1 MGLLKLTTK
10 VQKKIHTTKY
20 NTNNFQISNFKFQI
34 IRNMRILV
42 FGNKYKLKFIDL
54 VKDLFFKLKER
65 GATILFDKEFAD
77 QINESGLLDITSF
90 ATFDNDLSGDI
101 AISLGGDGTLLST
114 ANRIGNR
121 QIPILGINL
130 GRLGFLT
137 DVQAHELD
145 NLDDI
150 ILNHKYRI
158 EDRMVLRAEICYSP
172 SVLGGVPKGGGGQ
185 TLNSQLS
192 TLNSIEFSLNEIAVL
207 KQDLS
212 SMISI
217 DVQLNGEP
225 LHTYQADGLLVAT
238 PTGSTAYSLSVGG
251 PIMMPENHNLIIAP
265 VASHSLNVRPLI
277 IPDDWRI
284 DLKVSSRSHSFL
296 ASIDGRSITMPDST
310 TISISKANH
319 TIQIIRLENHSFLS
333 TLKTK
338 LMWGADIRS

>member
-1 MGLLKLTTK
+1 M
-10 VQKKIHTTKY
+10 Q
-20 NTNNFQISNFKFQI
+20 
-34 IRNMRILV
+34 ILV

-54 VKDLFFKLKER
+54 VKELFFKLKNQ
-65 GATILFDKEFAD
+65 GATILFDKEFAN
-77 QINESGLLDITSF
+77 QIQESGLLDISSF
-90 ATFDNDLSGDI
+90 DTFDNDITGDI
-101 AISLGGDGTLLST
+101 AISLGGDGTLLAT

-150 ILNHKYRI
+150 ILNHKYKI
-158 EDRMVLRAEICYSP
+158 EDRMVLRAEIYYSSP
-172 SVLGGVPKGGGGQ
+172 VLGGVPKGGGGQ
-185 TLNSQLS
+185 TPHTSL
-192 TLNSIEFSLNEIAVL
+192 TEYSLNEIAVL

-217 DVQLNGEP
+217 DVTLNGEP

-277 IPDDWRI
+277 IPDDWKI
-284 DLKVSSRSHSFL
+284 DLKVSSRNHSYL
-296 ASIDGRSITMPDST
+296 ASIDGRSTTMPDT
-310 TISISKANH
+310 ATISISKADYSVR
-319 TIQIIRLENHSFLS
+319 IIRLEGHSFLN

-338 LMWGADIRS
+338 LMWGADVRIEN

>member
-1 MGLLKLTTK
+1 M
-10 VQKKIHTTKY
+10 Q
-20 NTNNFQISNFKFQI
+20 
-34 IRNMRILV
+34 ILV
-42 FGNKYKLKFIDL
+42 FGNKYKLKFINL
-54 VKDLFFKLKER
+54 VKELFFKLKNQ
-65 GATILFDKEFAD
+65 GATILFDKEFAN
-77 QINESGLLDITSF
+77 QIQESGLLDISSF
-90 ATFDNDLSGDI
+90 DTFDNDITGDI
-101 AISLGGDGTLLST
+101 AISLGGDGTLLAT

-150 ILNHKYRI
+150 ILNHKYKI
-158 EDRMVLRAEICYSP
+158 EDRMVLRAEIYYSSP
-172 SVLGGVPKGGGGQ
+172 VLGGVPKGGGGQ
-185 TLNSQLS
+185 TPHTSL
-192 TLNSIEFSLNEIAVL
+192 TEYSLNEIAVL

-217 DVQLNGEP
+217 DVTLNGEP

-277 IPDDWRI
+277 IPDDWKI
-284 DLKVSSRSHSFL
+284 NLKVSSRNHSYL
-296 ASIDGRSITMPDST
+296 ASIDGRSTTMPDT
-310 TISISKANH
+310 ATISISKADYSVR
-319 TIQIIRLENHSFLS
+319 IIRLEGHSFLN

-338 LMWGADIRS
+338 LMWGADVRVEN

>member
-1 MGLLKLTTK
+1 M
-10 VQKKIHTTKY
+10 Q
-20 NTNNFQISNFKFQI
+20 
-34 IRNMRILV
+34 ILV
-42 FGNKYKLKFIDL
+42 FGNKYKLKFINS
-54 VKDLFFKLKER
+54 VKDLFFKLKHR
-65 GATILFDKEFAD
+65 GANILFDKEFA
-77 QINESGLLDITSF
+77 QEIQASGMLDISEF
-90 ATFDNDLSGDI
+90 NVFNNDFSGDI
-101 AISLGGDGTLLST
+101 AISLGGDGTLLTT

-150 ILNHKYRI
+150 IFNKKYKVD
-158 EDRMVLRAEICYSP
+158 DRMVLCAEIKSSLLTP
-172 SVLGGVPKGGGGQ
+172 
-185 TLNSQLS
+185 NSSLV
-192 TLNSIEFSLNEIAVL
+192 EYSLNEIAVL

-217 DVQLNGEP
+217 DVSLNDEP
-225 LHTYQADGLLVAT
+225 LHTYQADGLLVST

-277 IPDDWRI
+277 IPDNWKI
-284 DLKVSSRSHSFL
+284 DLKVSSRSHSYL
-296 ASIDGRSITMPDST
+296 ASIDGRSITMPDT
-310 TISISKANH
+310 ATISISKADY
-319 TIQIIRLENHSFLS
+319 TVRIIRLEGHSFLN

-338 LMWGADIRS
+338 LMWGADVRS

>member
-1 MGLLKLTTK
+1 M
-10 VQKKIHTTKY
+10 Q
-20 NTNNFQISNFKFQI
+20 
-34 IRNMRILV
+34 ILV
-42 FGNKYKLKFIDL
+42 FGNKYKLKFIDS
-54 VKDLFFKLKER
+54 VKNLFFNLKER
-65 GATILFDKEFAD
+65 GTTILFDKEFAD
-77 QINESGLLDITSF
+77 QINKSELLDISSF
-90 ATFDNDLSGDI
+90 DTFDNDFTGDI
-101 AISLGGDGTLLST
+101 AISLGGDGTLLAT

-158 EDRMVLRAEICYSP
+158 ENRMVLRAEINSSHPDHHSP
-172 SVLGGVPKGGGGQ
+172 L
-185 TLNSQLS
+185 
-192 TLNSIEFSLNEIAVL
+192 IDFSLNEIAVL

-217 DVQLNGEP
+217 NVALNGEP

-284 DLKVSSRSHSFL
+284 DLKVASRSHSFL

-310 TISISKANH
+310 TISISKADY
-319 TIQIIRLENHSFLS
+319 TVRIIRLEGHSFLS

>member
-1 MGLLKLTTK
+1 M
-10 VQKKIHTTKY
+10 Q
-20 NTNNFQISNFKFQI
+20 
-34 IRNMRILV
+34 ILV

-54 VKDLFFKLKER
+54 VKDLFFRLKNQ
-65 GATILFDKEFAD
+65 GATILFDNEFAE
-77 QINESGLLDITSF
+77 QINESGLLDISSF
-90 ATFDNDLSGDI
+90 DTFDNDFSGDI
-101 AISLGGDGTLLST
+101 AISLGGDGTLLTT

-137 DVQAHELD
+137 DVQAHELN

-150 ILNHKYRI
+150 ILNKKYKI
-158 EDRMVLRAEICYSP
+158 EDRMVLRAEIVHNAQCTMHNAQSAQ
-172 SVLGGVPKGGGGQ
+172 KF
-185 TLNSQLS
+185 S
-192 TLNSIEFSLNEIAVL
+192 TTEFSLNEIAVL

-217 DVQLNGEP
+217 DVTLNGEP
-225 LHTYQADGLLVAT
+225 LHTYQADGLLVST

-277 IPDDWRI
+277 IPDNWKI
-284 DLKVSSRSHSFL
+284 DLKISSRSHSYL
-296 ASIDGRSITMPDST
+296 ASIDGRSITMPDT
-310 TISISKANH
+310 ATISISKANH
-319 TIQIIRLENHSFLS
+319 TIRIIRLEGHSFLN

-338 LMWGADIRS
+338 LMWGADVRIEN

>member
-1 MGLLKLTTK
+1 M
-10 VQKKIHTTKY
+10 Q
-20 NTNNFQISNFKFQI
+20 
-34 IRNMRILV
+34 ILV

-54 VKDLFFKLKER
+54 VKDLFFRLKNQ
-65 GATILFDKEFAD
+65 GSTILFDNEFAE
-77 QINESGLLDITSF
+77 QINESGLLDISSF
-90 ATFDNDLSGDI
+90 DTFDNDFSGDI
-101 AISLGGDGTLLST
+101 AISLGGDGTLLAT

-150 ILNHKYRI
+150 IFNKKYKVD
-158 EDRMVLRAEICYSP
+158 DRMVLRAEITNNNHTSFTEY
-172 SVLGGVPKGGGGQ
+172 
-185 TLNSQLS
+185 
-192 TLNSIEFSLNEIAVL
+192 SLNEIAVL

-217 DVQLNGEP
+217 DVTLNGEP
-225 LHTYQADGLLVAT
+225 LHTYQADGLLVST

-277 IPDDWRI
+277 IPDNWKI
-284 DLKVSSRSHSFL
+284 DLAIHSRSHSYL
-296 ASIDGRSITMPDST
+296 ASIDGRSITMPDT
-310 TISISKANH
+310 ATISISKADY
-319 TIQIIRLENHSFLS
+319 TVRIIRLEGHSFLN

-338 LMWGADIRS
+338 LMWGADVRIES

>member
-1 MGLLKLTTK
+1 MATK

-20 NTNNFQISNFKFQI
+20 NTNNFQISNLKFQI
-34 IRNMRILV
+34 TLNMQILV
-42 FGNKYKLKFIDL
+42 FGNKYKLKFIDS
-54 VKDLFFKLKER
+54 VKSLFFKLKHR
-65 GATILFDKEFAD
+65 GANILFDKEFAKEIQD
-77 QINESGLLDITSF
+77 SGLLDISEF
-90 ATFDNDLSGDI
+90 DVFDNNFSGDI
-101 AISLGGDGTLLST
+101 AISLGGDGTLLTT

-150 ILNHKYRI
+150 IFNKKYKVD
-158 EDRMVLRAEICYSP
+158 DRMVLCAEIVHNAQCTTNGLELKRKIHNAQSAQ
-172 SVLGGVPKGGGGQ
+172 KF
-185 TLNSQLS
+185 S
-192 TLNSIEFSLNEIAVL
+192 TTEFSLNEIAVL

-217 DVQLNGEP
+217 DVTLNDEP
-225 LHTYQADGLLVAT
+225 LHTYQADGLLVST

-251 PIMMPENHNLIIAP
+251 PIMMPETNNLIIAP

-277 IPDDWRI
+277 IPDNWKI
-284 DLKVSSRSHSFL
+284 DLKISSRSHSYL
-296 ASIDGRSITMPDST
+296 ASIDGRSITMPDT
-310 TISISKANH
+310 ATISISKADY
-319 TIQIIRLENHSFLS
+319 TVRIIRLEGHSFLN

-338 LMWGADIRS
+338 LMWGADIRVEC

>member
-1 MGLLKLTTK
+1 M
-10 VQKKIHTTKY
+10 Q
-20 NTNNFQISNFKFQI
+20 
-34 IRNMRILV
+34 ILV
-42 FGNKYKLKFIDL
+42 FGNKYKLKFINS
-54 VKDLFFKLKER
+54 VKDLFFKLKHR
-65 GATILFDKEFAD
+65 GANILFDKEFA
-77 QINESGLLDITSF
+77 QEIQASGMLDISEF
-90 ATFDNDLSGDI
+90 NVFNNDFSGDI
-101 AISLGGDGTLLST
+101 AISLGGDGTLLTT

-150 ILNHKYRI
+150 IFNKKYKVD
-158 EDRMVLRAEICYSP
+158 DRMVLRAEI
-172 SVLGGVPKGGGGQ
+172 
-185 TLNSQLS
+185 NSSLL
-192 TLNSIEFSLNEIAVL
+192 TPNSSLVEYSLNEIAVL

-217 DVQLNGEP
+217 DVSLNDEP
-225 LHTYQADGLLVAT
+225 LHTYQADGLLVST

-277 IPDDWRI
+277 IPDNWKI
-284 DLKVSSRSHSFL
+284 DLKVSSRSHSYL
-296 ASIDGRSITMPDST
+296 ASIDGRSITMPDT
-310 TISISKANH
+310 ATISISKADY
-319 TIQIIRLENHSFLS
+319 TVRIIRLEGHSFLN

-338 LMWGADIRS
+338 LMWGADVRS

>member
-1 MGLLKLTTK
+1 M
-10 VQKKIHTTKY
+10 Q
-20 NTNNFQISNFKFQI
+20 
-34 IRNMRILV
+34 ILV

-54 VKDLFFKLKER
+54 VKELFFNLKNQ
-65 GATILFDKEFAD
+65 GATILFDKEFAN
-77 QINESGLLDITSF
+77 QIQESGLLDISSF
-90 ATFDNDLSGDI
+90 DTFDNDIIGDI
-101 AISLGGDGTLLST
+101 AISLGGDGTLLAT

-150 ILNHKYRI
+150 ILNHKYKI
-158 EDRMVLRAEICYSP
+158 EDRMVLRAEIYYSP
-172 SVLGGVPKGGGGQ
+172 PVLGGVPKGGGGQ
-185 TLNSQLS
+185 TPHTSL
-192 TLNSIEFSLNEIAVL
+192 TEYSLNEIAVL

-217 DVQLNGEP
+217 DVTLNGEP

-277 IPDDWRI
+277 IPDDWKI
-284 DLKVSSRSHSFL
+284 DLKVSSRNHSYL
-296 ASIDGRSITMPDST
+296 ASIDGRSTTMPDIA
-310 TISISKANH
+310 TISISKADYSVR
-319 TIQIIRLENHSFLS
+319 IIRLEGHSFLN

-338 LMWGADIRS
+338 LMWGADVRVEN

>member
-1 MGLLKLTTK
+1 M
-10 VQKKIHTTKY
+10 Q
-20 NTNNFQISNFKFQI
+20 
-34 IRNMRILV
+34 ILV
-42 FGNKYKLKFIDL
+42 FGNKYKLKFINL
-54 VKDLFFKLKER
+54 VKELFFKLKNQ
-65 GATILFDKEFAD
+65 GATILFDKEFAN
-77 QINESGLLDITSF
+77 QIQESGLLDISSF
-90 ATFDNDLSGDI
+90 DTFDNDITGDI
-101 AISLGGDGTLLST
+101 AISLGGDGTLLAT

-150 ILNHKYRI
+150 ILNHKYKI
-158 EDRMVLRAEICYSP
+158 EDRMVLRAEIYYSSP
-172 SVLGGVPKGGGGQ
+172 VLGGVPKGGGGQ
-185 TLNSQLS
+185 TPHTSL
-192 TLNSIEFSLNEIAVL
+192 TEYSLNEIAVL

-217 DVQLNGEP
+217 DVTLNGEP

-277 IPDDWRI
+277 IPDDWKI
-284 DLKVSSRSHSFL
+284 DLKVSSRNHSYL
-296 ASIDGRSITMPDST
+296 ASIDGRSTTMPDT
-310 TISISKANH
+310 ATISISKADYSVR
-319 TIQIIRLENHSFLS
+319 IIRLEGHSFLN

-338 LMWGADIRS
+338 LMWGADVRVES

>member
-1 MGLLKLTTK
+1 M
-10 VQKKIHTTKY
+10 
-20 NTNNFQISNFKFQI
+20 QILI
-34 IRNMRILV
+34 

-54 VKDLFFKLKER
+54 VKELFFKLKNQ
-65 GATILFDKEFAD
+65 GATLLFDKDFAD
-77 QINESGLLDITSF
+77 QIKESGLLDISSF
-90 ATFDNDLSGDI
+90 DTFDDNFSGDI
-101 AISLGGDGTLLST
+101 AISLGGDGTLLTT

-137 DVQAHELD
+137 DVQAHELN
-145 NLDDI
+145 NLYEI
-150 ILNHKYRI
+150 IINHKYKI
-158 EDRMVLRAEICYSP
+158 EDRMVLRAEICYSHP
-172 SVLGGVPKGGGGQ
+172 VLEKVSEDQ
-185 TLNSQLS
+185 RDNSSL
-192 TLNSIEFSLNEIAVL
+192 TEFSLNEIAVL

-217 DVQLNGEP
+217 DVTLNGEP

-284 DLKVSSRSHSFL
+284 DLKVASRSHSFL

-310 TISISKANH
+310 TISISKANY
-319 TIQIIRLENHSFLS
+319 TIRIIRLENHSFLN

>member
-1 MGLLKLTTK
+1 M
-10 VQKKIHTTKY
+10 
-20 NTNNFQISNFKFQI
+20 QILI
-34 IRNMRILV
+34 
-42 FGNKYKLKFIDL
+42 FGNKYKLKFINL
-54 VKDLFFKLKER
+54 VKDLFFKLKNQD
-65 GATILFDKEFAD
+65 ATILFDKEFAD
-77 QINESGLLDITSF
+77 QINKSELLDISSF
-90 ATFDNDLSGDI
+90 NTFDNDFTGDI
-101 AISLGGDGTLLST
+101 AISLGGDGTLLAT

-145 NLDDI
+145 NLDNI
-150 ILNHKYRI
+150 ILNHKYQI
-158 EDRMVLRAEICYSP
+158 ENRMVLRTEI
-172 SVLGGVPKGGGGQ
+172 
-185 TLNSQLS
+185 NSSLPDKHS
-192 TLNSIEFSLNEIAVL
+192 SLIDFSLNEIAVL

-217 DVQLNGEP
+217 DVTLNGEP

-277 IPDDWRI
+277 IPDDWCI
-284 DLKVSSRSHSFL
+284 NLKVASRSHSFL

-310 TISISKANH
+310 TISISKADY
-319 TIQIIRLENHSFLS
+319 TIRIIRLEGHSFLS

>member
-1 MGLLKLTTK
+1 M
-10 VQKKIHTTKY
+10 Q
-20 NTNNFQISNFKFQI
+20 
-34 IRNMRILV
+34 ILV
-42 FGNKYKLKFIDL
+42 FGNKYKLKFIDS
-54 VKDLFFKLKER
+54 VKDLFFNLKER
-65 GATILFDKEFAD
+65 GATILFDKEFAN
-77 QINESGLLDITSF
+77 QINESGLLDISSF
-90 ATFDNDLSGDI
+90 ATFDDDLSGDV
-101 AISLGGDGTLLST
+101 AISLGGDGTLLAT

-137 DVQAHELD
+137 DVQAHEL
-145 NLDDI
+145 NSLDDI

-158 EDRMVLRAEICYSP
+158 EDRMVLRAEINSSP
-172 SVLGGVPKGGGGQ
+172 LTP
-185 TLNSQLS
+185 NSS
-192 TLNSIEFSLNEIAVL
+192 HIDFSLNEIAVL

-296 ASIDGRSITMPDST
+296 ASIDGRSITMPDT
-310 TISISKANH
+310 ATISISKADH
-319 TIQIIRLENHSFLS
+319 TVRIIRLENHSFLS

>member
-1 MGLLKLTTK
+1 MNDISEFN
-10 VQKKIHTTKY
+10 VF
-20 NTNNFQISNFKFQI
+20 NNDF
-34 IRNMRILV
+34 
-42 FGNKYKLKFIDL
+42 
-54 VKDLFFKLKER
+54 
-65 GATILFDKEFAD
+65 
-77 QINESGLLDITSF
+77 
-90 ATFDNDLSGDI
+90 SGDI
-101 AISLGGDGTLLST
+101 AISLGGDGTLLTT

-150 ILNHKYRI
+150 IFNKKYKVD
-158 EDRMVLRAEICYSP
+158 DRMVLRAEIKSSLLTP
-172 SVLGGVPKGGGGQ
+172 
-185 TLNSQLS
+185 NSSLV
-192 TLNSIEFSLNEIAVL
+192 EYSLNEIAVL

-217 DVQLNGEP
+217 DVSLNDEP
-225 LHTYQADGLLVAT
+225 LHTYQADGLLVST

-277 IPDDWRI
+277 IPDNWKI
-284 DLKVSSRSHSFL
+284 DLKVSSRSHSYL
-296 ASIDGRSITMPDST
+296 ASIDGRSITMPDT
-310 TISISKANH
+310 ATISISKADY
-319 TIQIIRLENHSFLS
+319 TVRIIRLEGHSFLN

-338 LMWGADIRS
+338 LMWGADVRS

>member
-1 MGLLKLTTK
+1 MTTK

-20 NTNNFQISNFKFQI
+20 NTNNFQISTFNFQI
-34 IRNMRILV
+34 IQNMQILV
-42 FGNKYKLKFIDL
+42 FGNKYKLKFIDS
-54 VKDLFFKLKER
+54 VKDLFFNLKER

-77 QINESGLLDITSF
+77 QINKSELLDISSF
-90 ATFDNDLSGDI
+90 DTFDDDLSGDV
-101 AISLGGDGTLLST
+101 AISLGGDGTLLAT

-137 DVQAHELD
+137 DVQAHELN

-158 EDRMVLRAEICYSP
+158 EDRMVLRAEIKNDS
-172 SVLGGVPKGGGGQ
+172 
-185 TLNSQLS
+185 
-192 TLNSIEFSLNEIAVL
+192 SIIDFSLNEIAVL

-225 LHTYQADGLLVAT
+225 LHTYQADGLLVST

-310 TISISKANH
+310 TISISKADY
-319 TIQIIRLENHSFLS
+319 TIRIIRLEGHSFLS

-338 LMWGADIRS
+338 LMWGADVRVEN

>member
-1 MGLLKLTTK
+1 M
-10 VQKKIHTTKY
+10 Q
-20 NTNNFQISNFKFQI
+20 
-34 IRNMRILV
+34 ILV
-42 FGNKYKLKFIDL
+42 FGNKYKLKFIDS
-54 VKDLFFKLKER
+54 VKNLFFNLKER
-65 GATILFDKEFAD
+65 GTTILFDKEFAD
-77 QINESGLLDITSF
+77 QINKSELLDISSF
-90 ATFDNDLSGDI
+90 DTFDNDFTGDI
-101 AISLGGDGTLLST
+101 AISLGGDGTLLAT

-158 EDRMVLRAEICYSP
+158 ENRMVLRAEINSSHPDHHSP
-172 SVLGGVPKGGGGQ
+172 L
-185 TLNSQLS
+185 
-192 TLNSIEFSLNEIAVL
+192 IDFSLNEIAVL

-217 DVQLNGEP
+217 NVALNGEP

-284 DLKVSSRSHSFL
+284 DLKVASRSHSFL
-296 ASIDGRSITMPDST
+296 ASIDGRSISMPDTT
-310 TISISKANH
+310 TISISKADY
-319 TIQIIRLENHSFLS
+319 TVRIIRLEGHSFLN

-338 LMWGADIRS
+338 LMWGADVRS

>member
-1 MGLLKLTTK
+1 M
-10 VQKKIHTTKY
+10 Q
-20 NTNNFQISNFKFQI
+20 
-34 IRNMRILV
+34 ILV
-42 FGNKYKLKFIDL
+42 FGNKYKLKFIDS
-54 VKDLFFKLKER
+54 VKNLFFNLKER
-65 GATILFDKEFAD
+65 GTTILFDKEFAD
-77 QINESGLLDITSF
+77 QINKSELLDISSF
-90 ATFDNDLSGDI
+90 DTFDNDFTGDI
-101 AISLGGDGTLLST
+101 AISLGGDGTLLAT

-150 ILNHKYRI
+150 ILNHKYQI
-158 EDRMVLRAEICYSP
+158 ENRMVLRAEIKSSLHDQHSP
-172 SVLGGVPKGGGGQ
+172 L
-185 TLNSQLS
+185 
-192 TLNSIEFSLNEIAVL
+192 IDFSLNEIAVL

-217 DVQLNGEP
+217 DVTLNDEP

-284 DLKVSSRSHSFL
+284 DLKVASRSHSFL

-310 TISISKANH
+310 TISISKANY
-319 TIQIIRLENHSFLS
+319 TVRIIRLEGHSFLN

-338 LMWGADIRS
+338 LMWGADVRS

>member
-1 MGLLKLTTK
+1 M
-10 VQKKIHTTKY
+10 
-20 NTNNFQISNFKFQI
+20 QILI
-34 IRNMRILV
+34 
-42 FGNKYKLKFIDL
+42 FGNKYKLKFIDQ
-54 VKDLFFKLKER
+54 VKDLFFKLKSH
-65 GATILFDKEFAD
+65 GATLLFDQEFATEI
-77 QINESGLLDITSF
+77 QQSGLLDISEF
-90 ATFDNDLSGDI
+90 DTFRDITTANI

-145 NLDDI
+145 SLDQI
-150 ILNHKYRI
+150 ILSQQYKI
-158 EDRMVLRAEICYSP
+158 EDRTVLRAEIRQTP
-172 SVLGGVPKGGGGQ
+172 SL
-185 TLNSQLS
+185 
-192 TLNSIEFSLNEIAVL
+192 IEYSLNEIAVL

-217 DVQLNGEP
+217 DVTLNGEP
-225 LHTYQADGLLVAT
+225 LHTYQADGLLVST

-277 IPDDWRI
+277 IPDNWKI
-284 DLKVSSRSHSFL
+284 NLAIHSRSHSYL
-296 ASIDGRSITMPDST
+296 ASIDGRSITMPDTAS
-310 TISISKANH
+310 ISISKADY
-319 TIQIIRLENHSFLS
+319 TVRIIRLEGHSFLN

-338 LMWGADIRS
+338 LMWGADVRS

>member
-1 MGLLKLTTK
+1 M
-10 VQKKIHTTKY
+10 Q
-20 NTNNFQISNFKFQI
+20 
-34 IRNMRILV
+34 ILV

-54 VKDLFFKLKER
+54 VKDLFFRLKNQ
-65 GATILFDKEFAD
+65 GATILFDNEFAE
-77 QINESGLLDITSF
+77 QINESGLLDISSF
-90 ATFDNDLSGDI
+90 DTFNNDFSGDI
-101 AISLGGDGTLLST
+101 AISLGGDGTLLAT

-137 DVQAHELD
+137 DVQAHELN

-150 ILNHKYRI
+150 ILNKKYKI
-158 EDRMVLRAEICYSP
+158 ENRMVLRAEIVHNAQYTMHNAQSAQKFP
-172 SVLGGVPKGGGGQ
+172 
-185 TLNSQLS
+185 T
-192 TLNSIEFSLNEIAVL
+192 TEFSLNEIAVL

-217 DVQLNGEP
+217 DVTLNGEP
-225 LHTYQADGLLVAT
+225 LHTYQADGLLVST

-277 IPDDWRI
+277 IPDNWKI
-284 DLKVSSRSHSFL
+284 DLAIHSRSHSYL
-296 ASIDGRSITMPDST
+296 ASIDGRSITMPDTS
-310 TISISKANH
+310 TISISKADY
-319 TIQIIRLENHSFLS
+319 TVRIIRLEGHSFLN

-338 LMWGADIRS
+338 LMWGADVRMEN

>member
-1 MGLLKLTTK
+1 M
-10 VQKKIHTTKY
+10 Q
-20 NTNNFQISNFKFQI
+20 
-34 IRNMRILV
+34 ILV
-42 FGNKYKLKFIDL
+42 FGNKYKLKFINL
-54 VKDLFFKLKER
+54 VKELFFKLKNQ
-65 GATILFDKEFAD
+65 GATILFDKEFAN
-77 QINESGLLDITSF
+77 QIQESGLLDISSF
-90 ATFDNDLSGDI
+90 DTFDNDITGDI
-101 AISLGGDGTLLST
+101 AISLGGDGTLLAT

-150 ILNHKYRI
+150 ILNHKYKI
-158 EDRMVLRAEICYSP
+158 EDRMVLRAEIYYSSP
-172 SVLGGVPKGGGGQ
+172 VLGGVPKGGGGQ
-185 TLNSQLS
+185 TPHTSL
-192 TLNSIEFSLNEIAVL
+192 TEYSLNEIAVL

-217 DVQLNGEP
+217 DVTLNGEH

-277 IPDDWRI
+277 IPDDWKI
-284 DLKVSSRSHSFL
+284 DLKVSSRNHSYL
-296 ASIDGRSITMPDST
+296 ASIDGRSTTMPDT
-310 TISISKANH
+310 ATISISKADYSVR
-319 TIQIIRLENHSFLS
+319 IIRLEGHSFLN

-338 LMWGADIRS
+338 LMWGADVRVES

>member
-1 MGLLKLTTK
+1 M
-10 VQKKIHTTKY
+10 Q
-20 NTNNFQISNFKFQI
+20 
-34 IRNMRILV
+34 ILV

-54 VKDLFFKLKER
+54 VKDLFFRLKNQ
-65 GATILFDKEFAD
+65 GATILFDNEFAE
-77 QINESGLLDITSF
+77 QINESGLLDISSF
-90 ATFDNDLSGDI
+90 DTFNNDFSGDI
-101 AISLGGDGTLLST
+101 AISLGGDGTLLAT

-137 DVQAHELD
+137 DVQAHELN

-150 ILNHKYRI
+150 ILNKKYKI
-158 EDRMVLRAEICYSP
+158 ENRMVLRAEIVHNAQYTMHNAQSAQKFP
-172 SVLGGVPKGGGGQ
+172 
-185 TLNSQLS
+185 T
-192 TLNSIEFSLNEIAVL
+192 TEFSLNEIAVL

-217 DVQLNGEP
+217 DVTLNGEP
-225 LHTYQADGLLVAT
+225 LHTYQADGLLVST

-277 IPDDWRI
+277 IPDDWKI
-284 DLKVSSRSHSFL
+284 DLAIHSRSHSYL
-296 ASIDGRSITMPDST
+296 ASIDGRSITMPDT
-310 TISISKANH
+310 ATISISKADY
-319 TIQIIRLENHSFLS
+319 TVRIIRLEGHSFLN

-338 LMWGADIRS
+338 LMWGADVRMEN

>member
-1 MGLLKLTTK
+1 M
-10 VQKKIHTTKY
+10 Q
-20 NTNNFQISNFKFQI
+20 
-34 IRNMRILV
+34 ILV
-42 FGNKYKLKFIDL
+42 FGNKYKLKFIDS
-54 VKDLFFKLKER
+54 VKNLFFNLKER
-65 GATILFDKEFAD
+65 GTTILFDKEFAD
-77 QINESGLLDITSF
+77 QINKSELLDISSF
-90 ATFDNDLSGDI
+90 DTFDNDFTGDI
-101 AISLGGDGTLLST
+101 AISLGGDGTLLAT

-137 DVQAHELD
+137 DVQSHELD

-158 EDRMVLRAEICYSP
+158 ENRMVLRAEINSSHPDHHSP
-172 SVLGGVPKGGGGQ
+172 L
-185 TLNSQLS
+185 
-192 TLNSIEFSLNEIAVL
+192 IDFSLNEIAVL

-217 DVQLNGEP
+217 NVALNGEP

-284 DLKVSSRSHSFL
+284 DLKVASRSHSFL
-296 ASIDGRSITMPDST
+296 ASIDGRSISMPDTT
-310 TISISKANH
+310 TISISKADY
-319 TIQIIRLENHSFLS
+319 TVRIIRLEGHSFLN

-338 LMWGADIRS
+338 LMWGADVRS

>member
-1 MGLLKLTTK
+1 M
-10 VQKKIHTTKY
+10 Q
-20 NTNNFQISNFKFQI
+20 
-34 IRNMRILV
+34 ILV
-42 FGNKYKLKFIDL
+42 FGNKYKLKFINS
-54 VKDLFFKLKER
+54 VKDLFFKLKHR
-65 GATILFDKEFAD
+65 GANILFDKEFA
-77 QINESGLLDITSF
+77 QEIQASGMLDISEF
-90 ATFDNDLSGDI
+90 NVFNNDFSGDI
-101 AISLGGDGTLLST
+101 AISLGGDGTLLTT

-150 ILNHKYRI
+150 IFNKKYKVD
-158 EDRMVLRAEICYSP
+158 DRMILRAEIKSSLLTP
-172 SVLGGVPKGGGGQ
+172 
-185 TLNSQLS
+185 NSSLV
-192 TLNSIEFSLNEIAVL
+192 EYSLNEIAVL

-217 DVQLNGEP
+217 DVSLNDEP
-225 LHTYQADGLLVAT
+225 LHTYQADGLLVST

-277 IPDDWRI
+277 IPDNWKI
-284 DLKVSSRSHSFL
+284 DLKVSSRSHSYL
-296 ASIDGRSITMPDST
+296 ASIDGRSITMPDT
-310 TISISKANH
+310 ATISISKADY
-319 TIQIIRLENHSFLS
+319 TVRIIRLEGHSFLN

-338 LMWGADIRS
+338 LMWGADVRS

>member
-1 MGLLKLTTK
+1 M
-10 VQKKIHTTKY
+10 
-20 NTNNFQISNFKFQI
+20 QILI
-34 IRNMRILV
+34 
-42 FGNKYKLKFIDL
+42 FGNKYKLKFITQ
-54 VKDLFFKLKER
+54 VKDLFFKLKSH
-65 GATILFDKEFAD
+65 GATLLFEQEFATEI
-77 QINESGLLDITSF
+77 QQSGLLDISEF
-90 ATFDNDLSGDI
+90 DTFRDITTADI

-150 ILNHKYRI
+150 IFNKKYKVD
-158 EDRMVLRAEICYSP
+158 DRMVLRAEISNIYTKSDEQQK
-172 SVLGGVPKGGGGQ
+172 VEDN
-185 TLNSQLS
+185 TNNSSL
-192 TLNSIEFSLNEIAVL
+192 TEFSINEIAVL

-217 DVQLNGEP
+217 DVTLNSEP
-225 LHTYQADGLLVAT
+225 LHTYQADGLLVST

-277 IPDDWRI
+277 IPDNWKI
-284 DLKVSSRSHSFL
+284 DLAIHSRSHSYL
-296 ASIDGRSITMPDST
+296 ASIDGRSITMPDTT
-310 TISISKANH
+310 TISISKADH
-319 TIQIIRLENHSFLS
+319 TVRIIRLEGHSFLN

-338 LMWGADIRS
+338 LMWGADVRS

>member
-1 MGLLKLTTK
+1 M
-10 VQKKIHTTKY
+10 Q
-20 NTNNFQISNFKFQI
+20 
-34 IRNMRILV
+34 ILV
-42 FGNKYKLKFIDL
+42 FGNKYKLKFINL
-54 VKDLFFKLKER
+54 VKELFFKLKNQ
-65 GATILFDKEFAD
+65 GATILFDKEFAN
-77 QINESGLLDITSF
+77 QIQESGLLDISSF
-90 ATFDNDLSGDI
+90 DTFDNDITGDI
-101 AISLGGDGTLLST
+101 AISLGGDGTLLAT

-150 ILNHKYRI
+150 ILNHKYKI
-158 EDRMVLRAEICYSP
+158 EDRMVLRAEIYYSSP
-172 SVLGGVPKGGGGQ
+172 VLGGVPKGGGGQ
-185 TLNSQLS
+185 TPHISL
-192 TLNSIEFSLNEIAVL
+192 TEYSLNEIAVL

-217 DVQLNGEP
+217 DVTLNGEP

-277 IPDDWRI
+277 IPDDWEI
-284 DLKVSSRSHSFL
+284 DLKVSSRNHSYL
-296 ASIDGRSITMPDST
+296 ASIDGRSTTMPDT
-310 TISISKANH
+310 ATISISKADYNVR
-319 TIQIIRLENHSFLS
+319 IIRLEGHSFLN

-338 LMWGADIRS
+338 LMWGADVRVEN